1 MPFTSISPRSLTLYD
16 GDNSSFVDCDM
27 CICIAWLV
35 ASMRDAV
42 FTESPNK
49 QYLGIFKP
57 TIPATTAP
65 LWTPTRIWRWRP
77 ENDDRIGGN
86 DYVFTLLLS
95 QWWWFPTCGTIFQ
108 VCYRLDHIECHVAHA
123 IRVIVLL
130 HRSAGHHHIGV
141 SDRFNLQAKQGCKE
155 NKGNKDIYI
164 FVKKLFTHRNQEL
177 YTFFYRSIND
187 DFVQSFKSILNLFE
201 KNISITMCV
210 ENKSSLKS

>member
-16 GDNSSFVDCDM
+16 GDNSSRVDCDM

-86 DYVFTLLLS
+86 DYVFTLTKSVLLS

-130 HRSAGHHHIGV
+130 HRSTGHHHIGV
-141 SDRFNLQAKQGCKE
+141 PDRFDLRTKQR
-155 NKGNKDIYI
+155 D
-164 FVKKLFTHRNQEL
+164 VKKKKTKIL
-177 YTFFYRSIND
+177 YIGLWKNYPRIVTGNNIFPNF
-187 DFVQSFKSILNLFE
+187 DFVQSFKSIL
-201 KNISITMCV
+201 KNCLK
-210 ENKSSLKS
+210 KSFDYDARWK